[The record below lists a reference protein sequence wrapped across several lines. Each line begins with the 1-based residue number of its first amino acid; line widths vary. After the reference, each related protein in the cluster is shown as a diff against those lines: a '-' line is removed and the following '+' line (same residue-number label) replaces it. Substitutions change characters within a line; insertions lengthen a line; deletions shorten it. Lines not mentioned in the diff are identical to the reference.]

1 MDLFTILS
9 ILIGAIFILT
19 GLIIALVKTGLSPT
33 AIWIIRVMVAL
44 GAGFVAA
51 GILGNVT
58 IDGTI
63 AGLTVKAGGPIAI
76 TIFFY
81 WVNPPGRLQAAKAK
95 KAG

>member
-1 MDLFTILS
+1 MGTYIILS

-19 GLIIALVKTGLSPT
+19 GLIIALVKSDLSST
-33 AIWIIRVMVAL
+33 AAWIIRVLVAL

-51 GILGNVT
+51 GILGNVEV
-58 IDGTI
+58 GGPV

-81 WVNPPGRLQAAKAK
+81 WVNPPGRLQASK
-95 KAG
+95 KKDIS